1 MNQMGSPKA
10 ICSLHHL
17 PAAALLRI
25 RKRLAGDGSGGG
37 ELLLLFYPAELLIP
51 DADVTVRTGREK
63 WAASRAFPQRTRTH
77 PFPNKHL

>member
-1 MNQMGSPKA
+1 MNQMGTPKA

-17 PAAALLRI
+17 PAAALLHI

-37 ELLLLFYPAELLIP
+37 ELLLLFFPAELLIP

-63 WAASRAFPQRTRTH
+63 WAASRLPPENKNT
-77 PFPNKHL
+77 PFP